1 MTPIMNLQNLQQE
14 NDTLLMTKIMENMD
28 EETKMIQPLNLRQRL
43 LDQTFVTAIKS
54 FQINSDAYFLVTG
67 AIKVENVAANTDVA
81 FKNWAPFT
89 NV

>member
-1 MTPIMNLQNLQQE
+1 M
-14 NDTLLMTKIMENMD
+14 
-28 EETKMIQPLNLRQRL
+28 
-43 LDQTFVTAIKS
+43 TAIKS